1 MRLTVA
7 GTYWLLSISC
17 ALPVTAARAEPVD
30 QFFKDRQV
38 SLVVGFNPGGGYD
51 LYARLVARH
60 MGRHIPGAPTVV
72 VRNMGGAG
80 SLIAANYMAIRAAT
94 DGSEIG
100 MIEGSIAIDPLVGAL
115 QTKFDSRKFYWLGSA
130 NSETGVCF
138 IRSDARQKSFAD
150 MFAHELVTGTAGGS
164 TVTWPTA
171 MNAVLGT
178 KFKLVSGYKGSN
190 GVMLAF
196 ERNEVGAFC
205 GNIFTPVR
213 TARPQWLAPGGLA
226 KVLVQ
231 MASAK
236 HPELPDVPFL
246 LDFAK
251 TEEDRQVLF
260 LIVSSRTLLG
270 RSFFLPTGV
279 PGERA
284 AALRKAFAETMKDTQ
299 FLVEAKKLQ
308 MDVQPLGG
316 AEIGNYFDRIAKTPQ
331 RIRDR
336 AAPILARK

>member
-1 MRLTVA
+1 MRRTVA
-7 GTYWLLSISC
+7 AISLQLL
-17 ALPVTAARAEPVD
+17 AMLTTAARAESVE
-30 QFFKDRQV
+30 QFFHGKQI
-38 SLVVGFNPGGGYD
+38 SMVVGFNPGGGYD

-60 MGRHIPGAPTVV
+60 MGKFIPGTPTLV

-80 SLIAANYMAIRAAT
+80 SLVAANHMAVRAAT
-94 DGSEIG
+94 DGTEIG
-100 MIEGSIAIDPLVGAL
+100 MIEGSIAIDPIIGAM
-115 QTKFDSRKFYWLGSA
+115 QTKFDSRKFYWLGSS

-138 IRSDARQKSFAD
+138 IRSDARQKTLAD
-150 MFAHELVTGTAGGS
+150 VLAHELVTGTAGGS

-171 MNAVLGT
+171 MNAVLGA

-205 GNIFTPVR
+205 GNIYTPVR
-213 TARPQWLAPGGLA
+213 TARPDWLAPGGLA

-231 MASAK
+231 MATVK
-236 HPELPDVPFL
+236 NPELPDVPFL
-246 LDFAK
+246 LDYAK
-251 TEEDRQVLF
+251 TEDDKQLLH

-270 RSFFLPTGV
+270 RSFFLPEGV

-284 AALRKAFAETMKDTQ
+284 AALRKAFAAMLRDKD
-299 FLVEAKKLQ
+299 FLADAAKLQ

-316 AEIGNYFDRIAKTPQ
+316 AEINEYFDKIAKTPQ
-331 RIRDR
+331 HISDR

>member
-1 MRLTVA
+1 MKTVVV
-7 GTYWLLSISC
+7 WLLLAA
-17 ALPVTAARAEPVD
+17 ALTSTARAESAE
-30 QFFKDRQV
+30 QFFNGRQV
-38 SLVVGFNPGGGYD
+38 SFVVGFNPGGGYD

-60 MGRHIPGAPTVV
+60 MGRFIPGTPTLV

-80 SLIAANYMAIRAAT
+80 SLIAANHMAVRAAT
-94 DGSEIG
+94 DCTEIG
-100 MIEGSIAIDPLVGAL
+100 MVEGSIAIDPIIGAL
-115 QTKFDSRKFYWLGSA
+115 QTKFDSRKFYWLGSS

-138 IRSDARQKSFAD
+138 IRSDARQKTFAD
-150 MFAHELVTGTAGGS
+150 VLEHELVTGTAGGS

-171 MNAVLGT
+171 MNAVLGA

-190 GVMLAF
+190 GVLLAF

-205 GNIFTPVR
+205 GNIYTSVR
-213 TARPQWLAPGGLA
+213 TARPDWLAPGGLA

-231 MASAK
+231 MATVK

-246 LDFAK
+246 LDYAK
-251 TEEDRQVLF
+251 SEEDRQLLY

-270 RSFFLPTGV
+270 RSFFLPAGV
-279 PGERA
+279 PEDRA
-284 AALRKAFAETMKDTQ
+284 AALREAFAATMKDKQ
-299 FLVEAKKLQ
+299 FLAEADKLQ

-316 AEIGNYFDRIAKTPQ
+316 AEINAYFDKVGNTPQ
-331 RIRDR
+331 HIKDR